1 MTTIEIAGGRALVEG
16 QLVAYD
22 ITLRG
27 ATISS
32 VQSDSGVVDI
42 DAAGLIVSPGF
53 IDLQVNGGFGID
65 LVERPVGMWELGRR
79 LPPTGVTS
87 FLPTIITSPSAV
99 PRSAIKAL
107 RLRPTAH
114 SGAEPLGLHFEGPML
129 NPARRGA
136 HPPEHFVT
144 PSAAVVDGW
153 TRDNGVVMVTI
164 APELTGALTVI
175 SELVARGVKVALG
188 HTNATGSE
196 AGAAIGVGATAVT
209 HLFNAMAPLN
219 HREPNLV
226 GVALADPKLVAGLI
240 VDGTHIDPVVVR
252 AAWNAK
258 GRDGIALVT
267 DAVAAMGHPP
277 GTYEFS
283 GRQIIA
289 DEHGVRYSDGTIA
302 GSAITMDAALRNLVE
317 FTGCSVADAL
327 VTATRTPADLLGIHD
342 RGRIEPHARA
352 DLVILDPSL
361 EVQIVICGGRV
372 MHVATG
378 ARDRVAEHL
387 KENL

>member
-1 MTTIEIAGGRALVEG
+1 MKTITIAGGRALIDG
-16 QLVAYD
+16 QLTTCDLAL
-22 ITLRG
+22 TG

-32 VQSDSGVVDI
+32 VQHDSDVADI

-53 IDLQVNGGFGID
+53 VDLQVNGGFGID
-65 LVERPVGMWELGRR
+65 LVENPDGMWELGRR
-79 LPPTGVTS
+79 LPSTGVTS

-99 PRSAIKAL
+99 PRAAIEAL
-107 RLRPTAH
+107 RRRSAAH
-114 SGAEPLGLHFEGPML
+114 AGAEPLGLHFEGPML
-129 NPARRGA
+129 NPARKGA
-136 HPPEHFVT
+136 HPPEHLLT
-144 PSAAVVDGW
+144 PSHAVIDRW
-153 TRDNGVVMVTI
+153 SRDNGVVMVTI
-164 APELTGALTVI
+164 APELPGALTVI
-175 SELVARGVKVALG
+175 RELVARGVKVALG
-188 HTNATGSE
+188 HTDATGSE
-196 AGAAIGVGATAVT
+196 ARSAIDLGATAVT

-226 GVALADPKLVAGLI
+226 GVALADPKLIAGLI
-240 VDGTHIDPVVVR
+240 VDGTHVDPVVVT

-267 DAVAAMGHPP
+267 DSVAAMGQPP

-289 DEHGVRYSDGTIA
+289 DASGVRYSDGTIA
-302 GSAITMDAALRNLVE
+302 GSAITMDAALRNLVA

-327 VTATRTPADLLGIHD
+327 VTATRTPAELLGSHD

-352 DLVILDPSL
+352 DLVLLDSSL

-372 MHVATG
+372 IHVADP
-378 ARDRVAEHL
+378 AQDRVAEHL